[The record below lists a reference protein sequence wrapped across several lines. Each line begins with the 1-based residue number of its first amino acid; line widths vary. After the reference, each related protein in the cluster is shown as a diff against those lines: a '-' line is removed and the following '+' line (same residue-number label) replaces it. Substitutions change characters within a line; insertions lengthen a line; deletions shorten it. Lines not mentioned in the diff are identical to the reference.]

1 MSNIALFSPNKAPAF
16 ARNAE
21 ITETARA
28 LAGGG
33 DIGGVKRVSIKGGVF
48 RLMSAGK
55 EVAAIDER
63 FLDVVI
69 VKAAPKVSRQFYA
82 SSYNPDAAATS
93 PDCASANGEVPDVGV
108 PKPQSAS
115 CATCPQ
121 NQAGSGQGNSRAC
134 RYQQRLAVVLADSID
149 GDVMQLTLPATSIFG
164 KEEGDKRQLQAYV
177 RYLTAM
183 NPPVSPEYI
192 VTRMRF
198 DTKSESPK
206 LHFQPVR
213 WLDETEYETVKEQG
227 QTEDAKRATQSG
239 SETGKAALPAAPT
252 PAAIPA
258 PAPAPKAAKA
268 KAKPVEPEVEETEEE
283 TAEPEVRK
291 AAAKPSAV
299 PAAKNKLADIVADW
313 DDE

>member
-82 SSYNPDAAATS
+82 SSYNPDAAATG
-93 PDCASANGEVPDVGV
+93 PDCASANGEVPDAGV
-108 PKPQSAS
+108 SNPQSAS

-213 WLDETEYETVKEQG
+213 WLDENEYETIKEQG

-239 SETGKAALPAAPT
+239 METGKAALPPVAA
-252 PAAIPA
+252 AVAIPA
-258 PAPAPKAAKA
+258 PAPKVAKPKA
-268 KAKPVEPEVEETEEE
+268 KAVEPEVEEDTS
-283 TAEPEVRK
+283 EPEVRK
-291 AAAKPSAV
+291 TAAKPSAV
-299 PAAKNKLADIVADW
+299 PAAKGKLADIVADW

>member
-82 SSYNPDAAATS
+82 SSYNPDAAATG
-93 PDCASANGEVPDVGV
+93 PDCASANGEVPDAGV
-108 PKPQSAS
+108 SNPQSAS

-149 GDVMQLTLPATSIFG
+149 RDVMQLTLPATSIFG

-213 WLDETEYETVKEQG
+213 WLDENEYETIKEQG

-239 SETGKAALPAAPT
+239 METGKAALPPVAA
-252 PAAIPA
+252 AVAI
-258 PAPAPKAAKA
+258 PAPAPKAAKPKA
-268 KAKPVEPEVEETEEE
+268 KAVEPEVEEDTS
-283 TAEPEVRK
+283 EPEVRK
-291 AAAKPSAV
+291 TAAKPSAV
-299 PAAKNKLADIVADW
+299 PAAKGKLADIVADW

>member
-82 SSYNPDAAATS
+82 SSYNPDAAATG
-93 PDCASANGEVPDVGV
+93 PDCASANGEVPDAGV
-108 PKPQSAS
+108 SNPQSAS

-213 WLDETEYETVKEQG
+213 WLDENEYETIKEQG

-239 SETGKAALPAAPT
+239 METGKAALPPVAAA
-252 PAAIPA
+252 AAIPA
-258 PAPAPKAAKA
+258 PAPKVAKPKA
-268 KAKPVEPEVEETEEE
+268 KAVEPEVEEDTS
-283 TAEPEVRK
+283 EPEVRK
-291 AAAKPSAV
+291 TAAKPSAV
-299 PAAKNKLADIVADW
+299 PAAKGKLADIVADW

>member
-82 SSYNPDAAATS
+82 SSYNPDAAATG
-93 PDCASANGEVPDVGV
+93 PDCASANGEVPDAGV
-108 PKPQSAS
+108 SNPQSAS

-213 WLDETEYETVKEQG
+213 WLDETEYETIKEQG

-239 SETGKAALPAAPT
+239 METGKAALPPVAA
-252 PAAIPA
+252 AVAIPA
-258 PAPAPKAAKA
+258 PAPKVAKPKA
-268 KAKPVEPEVEETEEE
+268 KAVEPEVEEDTS
-283 TAEPEVRK
+283 EPEVRK
-291 AAAKPSAV
+291 TAAKPSAV
-299 PAAKNKLADIVADW
+299 PAAKGKLADIVADW